1 MARRSWTWAR
11 QEIAA
16 LDVETDAHRIAQLS
30 FVVRYGMPLFLH
42 GLFSVAFV
50 YNVGMPEMARIL
62 HRGGR
67 GPILRDTRKRN
78 FDSLTFFGELYRYGD
93 SEPTRRIAE
102 RLVRIHGNFPIVNDM
117 SLYTLAT
124 LACLPKR
131 LSGRYM
137 GTRGLSDKECEAQYR
152 FWRMLGGL
160 LQIHDIPQ
168 TQDAFLDWMREFE
181 RTRMAPTPE
190 CRDIAAALAAEWA
203 DYWFPR
209 TLRASAIGVF
219 YALIEPELRRRLQL
233 PEPTRLQNALASAA
247 IRLFFFA
254 KRLLPDPAE
263 RQISDFFGREY
274 GARPRIE
281 QIGYQGDRA

>member
-16 LDVETDAHRIAQLS
+16 LNVETDAHRIAQLS
-30 FVVRYGMPLFLH
+30 FVVRYGMPVFLH

-102 RLVRIHGNFPIVNDM
+102 RLVRIHGNFPIVNEM

-124 LACLPKR
+124 LACLPRR
-131 LSGRYM
+131 LSERYM
-137 GTRGLSDKECEAQYR
+137 GAHGLGNKECEAQYR
-152 FWRMLGGL
+152 FWKVLGGL
-160 LQIHDIPQ
+160 LQIRDIPQ
-168 TQDAFLDWMREFE
+168 TQEDFLAWMRAFE
-181 RTRMAPTPE
+181 RTRFAPTPE

-209 TLRASAIGVF
+209 PLRGTAIGVF
-219 YALIEPELRRRLQL
+219 HALIEPELRRRLEL
-233 PEPTRLQNALASAA
+233 PEPTAFQNLLATAA
-247 IRLFFFA
+247 IKLFFWS
-254 KRLLPDPAE
+254 KRILPDPAE

-274 GARPRIE
+274 GALPRIE
-281 QIGYQGDRA
+281 QIGVQGDRT